1 MAVPMSVPMSRWLV
15 STAVSAGLLA
25 PGLLVGD
32 QFLIPEAVAATP
44 GGVPTAMPLPGSS
57 FVPFKAPSAGS
68 AQRLDQATD
77 TEMGPVQTFDP
88 SARAQVI
95 ARELPRQWSG
105 TYQAF
110 GGSAPVPVQL
120 TFADVT
126 PVGAMVT
133 LRGEMTIAGQ
143 KTPVQGNL
151 NAQSDQLDLIP
162 LAAKLGGG
170 LNAGG
175 RFQGLQGIALSG
187 WSADRLTD
195 MGGRLALAPMGS
207 RPLVSPRGA
216 GKAVP
221 VRGLW

>member
-1 MAVPMSVPMSRWLV
+1 MAVPMSVPMARWLV

-57 FVPFKAPSAGS
+57 FVPFQAPSAGS

-95 ARELPRQWSG
+95 ARELPRKWSG

-162 LAAKLGGG
+162 LAATLGGG

-216 GKAVP
+216 GKTVP

>member
-1 MAVPMSVPMSRWLV
+1 
-15 STAVSAGLLA
+15 
-25 PGLLVGD
+25 
-32 QFLIPEAVAATP
+32 
-44 GGVPTAMPLPGSS
+44 MPLPGSS
-57 FVPFKAPSAGS
+57 FVPFQAPTAGS

-95 ARELPRQWSG
+95 AMELPRQWSG
-105 TYQAF
+105 TYA
-110 GGSAPVPVQL
+110 A
-120 TFADVT
+120 VT

-175 RFQGLQGIALSG
+175 TFQGLQGIALSG
-187 WSADRLTD
+187 WNADRLTD
-195 MGGRLALAPMGS
+195 MGGRLALEPMGS

>member
-1 MAVPMSVPMSRWLV
+1 MAVPMSAPMARWLA

-32 QFLIPEAVAATP
+32 QFLIPQAVAATP

-57 FVPFKAPSAGS
+57 FVPFQAPSAGS

>member
-1 MAVPMSVPMSRWLV
+1 MSVPIAAPMSRWLV
-15 STAVSAGLLA
+15 ATTISTGLVA
-25 PGLLVGD
+25 PGLLAVA
-32 QFLIPEAVAATP
+32 FLTPEAVAATP
-44 GGVPTAMPLPGSS
+44 GGVPTAMPLPGGS
-57 FVPFKAPSAGS
+57 FVPFQAPTGSGS
-68 AQRLDQATD
+68 AQRLDAGTD

-88 SARAQVI
+88 AARAQVI
-95 ARELPRQWSG
+95 ATELPRQWRG

-110 GGSAPVPVQL
+110 GGGAPVPVLL
-120 TFADVT
+120 TFAAVN

-143 KTPVQGNL
+143 VTPVQGNL

-187 WSADRLTD
+187 WNADRLTD
-195 MGGRLALAPMGS
+195 MGGRLALEPMGS
-207 RPLVSPRGA
+207 SVRPASSGPAR
-216 GKAVP
+216 AVP

>member
-15 STAVSAGLLA
+15 SSAVSAGLLA
-25 PGLLVGD
+25 PGLLVAA
-32 QFLIPEAVAATP
+32 QFLTPEAVAATP

-57 FVPFKAPSAGS
+57 FVPFQAPTAGS

-120 TFADVT
+120 TFAAVT

-207 RPLVSPRGA
+207 RPLVAPRGA

>member
-1 MAVPMSVPMSRWLV
+1 
-15 STAVSAGLLA
+15 
-25 PGLLVGD
+25 
-32 QFLIPEAVAATP
+32 
-44 GGVPTAMPLPGSS
+44 MPLPGSS
-57 FVPFKAPSAGS
+57 FVPFQAPTGS
-68 AQRLDQATD
+68 AQRLDKATD
-77 TEMGPVQTFDP
+77 TDVGPVQTFDP
-88 SARAQVI
+88 AARAQVI
-95 ARELPRQWSG
+95 AKELPRQWSG

-120 TFADVT
+120 AFTAVT
-126 PVGAMVT
+126 AMGAMVI

-175 RFQGLQGIALSG
+175 TFQGLQGIALSG
-187 WSADRLTD
+187 WNADRLTD
-195 MGGRLALAPMGS
+195 MGGRLALEPMGS
-207 RPLVSPRGA
+207 RPLVSSRGA

>member
-1 MAVPMSVPMSRWLV
+1 MAAPMSVPMSRWLV
-15 STAVSAGLLA
+15 SSAVSAGFLA
-25 PGLLVGD
+25 PGLLVAA
-32 QFLIPEAVAATP
+32 QFLTPVAVAATP

-57 FVPFKAPSAGS
+57 FVPFQAPSAGS

-95 ARELPRQWSG
+95 AREMPRQWSG

-120 TFADVT
+120 TFAAVT

-195 MGGRLALAPMGS
+195 MGGKLALAPMGS
-207 RPLVSPRGA
+207 RALGSPRGA
-216 GKAVP
+216 GKSVP

>member
-1 MAVPMSVPMSRWLV
+1 MSVPMSAPMSRWLV
-15 STAVSAGLLA
+15 ASAVSAGLLA
-25 PGLLVGD
+25 VQVLT
-32 QFLIPEAVAATP
+32 PEAVAAPP

-57 FVPFKAPSAGS
+57 FVPFQAPTGS

-95 ARELPRQWSG
+95 AKEMPRQWSG

-110 GGSAPVPVQL
+110 GGSAPVPVLL
-120 TFADVT
+120 TFTTVT

-133 LRGEMTIAGQ
+133 LQGEMTIAGQ

-175 RFQGLQGIALSG
+175 TFQGLQGIALSG
-187 WSADRLTD
+187 WNADRLTD
-195 MGGRLALAPMGS
+195 LGGRLALEPMGS
-207 RPLVSPRGA
+207 RRPLVSPQAVGP
-216 GKAVP
+216 GKALP

>member
-1 MAVPMSVPMSRWLV
+1 MAVPMSAAMSRWLV
-15 STAVSAGLLA
+15 SSAVSAGLLA
-25 PGLLVGD
+25 PGLLVAA
-32 QFLIPEAVAATP
+32 QFLTPEALAATP

-57 FVPFKAPSAGS
+57 FVPFQAPSAGS

-120 TFADVT
+120 TFAAVT